1 MNFDDDSDT
10 ADRKIFVRGL
20 SWDTTTRTLLD
31 VFGKYGPIEEGSVCK
46 ERHTGRSKGFGF
58 VTYVKAES
66 AMHALKDK
74 AKMIDGRTTHCN
86 LAIKGKFRSRGG
98 RSMHPRNQRNAQTH
112 NVRPHHMIR
121 PPQIHAHAM
130 HYPGQA
136 PGGFIPYMGTPSQ
149 YGRMG
154 T

>member
-121 PPQIHAHAM
+121 PPQMHAM

-149 YGRMG
+149 YGGMG